1 MLWSSVLSKV
11 PESPESAGWEV
22 QKSRVSRG
30 LVEGRSLQAF
40 PGLCPLPVR
49 PEGQAR
55 QLRKKCS
62 L

>member
-40 PGLCPLPVR
+40 PGLCPLPLGPKVKR
-49 PEGQAR
+49 G
-55 QLRKKCS
+55 S
-62 L
+62 